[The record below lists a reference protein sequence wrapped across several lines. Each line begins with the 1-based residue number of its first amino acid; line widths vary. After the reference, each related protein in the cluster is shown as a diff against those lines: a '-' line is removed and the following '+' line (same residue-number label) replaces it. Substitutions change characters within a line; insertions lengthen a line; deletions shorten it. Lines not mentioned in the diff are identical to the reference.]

1 MKIDHVELL
10 MVAIVLAVIGIAI
23 GIISLASVIARAYG
37 VTAGLLCIMLPIAA
51 ATAALIYLLYK
62 ENKGEKR

>member
-1 MKIDHVELL
+1 MKIDRLDVMLL
-10 MVAIVLAVIGIAI
+10 VLAFAVIGIAI
-23 GIISLASVIARAYG
+23 SIIALASVIARAYG

-51 ATAALIYLLYK
+51 ATAALIYLLYR